1 MSSVLGCDIR
11 LRQAGQGPPAVLLH
25 GNPDSSLLW
34 QATMDAMA
42 PRFHC
47 IAPDLPGY
55 GLSTAPA
62 DFDYSLD
69 GQADFV
75 DALMRTLGIHEPV
88 NLVGHDFGGIFCMAW
103 MSRHP
108 RKVRRLA
115 LSNTAFFADYA
126 WHFWARLWRRPGFGE
141 LSMALM
147 NRPAFG
153 LVYRRG
159 SPAVPS
165 RYVRAAY
172 ELVTP
177 DVKRNILRLYRA
189 VRPASF
195 EGWEARYFQ
204 AAQTVPVQVLWGD
217 GDPYIPDRFAER
229 FHARRV
235 VHVPRAGHWLPAV
248 APQAVAR
255 HLIEYFGA

>member
-1 MSSVLGCDIR
+1 MSTVRGCDIR
-11 LRQAGQGPPAVLLH
+11 LRQAGSGPPVVLLH

-34 QATMDAMA
+34 QATIEAMA

-55 GLSTAPA
+55 GLSTATE
-62 DFDYSLD
+62 DFDYSLE

-75 DALMRTLGIHEPV
+75 DELMRMLGIREPV
-88 NLVGHDFGGIFCMAW
+88 NLVGHDFGAIFCMAW
-103 MSRHP
+103 MARHP

-126 WHFWARLWRRPGFGE
+126 WHVWARLWRRRGLGE

-147 NRPAFG
+147 NRPAFSFA
-153 LVYRRG
+153 YRRG
-159 SPAVPS
+159 SPAVPL

-172 ELVTP
+172 ALATP
-177 DVKRNILRLYRA
+177 AVKRNILRLYRA
-189 VRPASF
+189 VRPESF
-195 EGWEARYFQ
+195 AGWEARYFE
-204 AAQTVPVQVLWGD
+204 AAQDVPVQVLWGD

-235 VHVPRAGHWLPAV
+235 VHVPRAGHWLPLV
-248 APQAVAR
+248 APQAVAG
-255 HLIEYFGA
+255 HLMEFFAA